1 MQFTDEQLKI
11 AISKIDEFP
20 ELKCE
25 ICGKLQWTIEKDIYS
40 VETYRGLN
48 EKTTSSMPAVAL
60 VCNKCGNIK
69 LINAITLGIVSNK
82 TPTGIFADSPSPFK
96 QH

>member
-1 MQFTDEQLKI
+1 MQFTDEQLKV
-11 AISKIDEFP
+11 AISKLDEFP

-25 ICGKLQWTIEKDIYS
+25 ICCEPQWTIEKDIYS
-40 VETYRGLN
+40 VETYRGQN

-82 TPTGIFADSPSPFK
+82 TPTGNFADSPSSFK